1 MCLGW
6 AKAHRSVLLEGVLQG
21 QGAAVFESEA
31 SRSCPHSALTLF
43 IKERVVKISD
53 LSLEV
58 NGFIH
63 DLLCLVVLGDL

>member
-31 SRSCPHSALTLF
+31 SRSCPHFALTLF

-63 DLLCLVVLGDL
+63 GLLCFVVLGDL

>member
-21 QGAAVFESEA
+21 QGAAVFESEV
-31 SRSCPHSALTLF
+31 SHSYPHSALTLF

-63 DLLCLVVLGDL
+63 GLLCFVVLGDL

>member
-31 SRSCPHSALTLF
+31 SRSWPHSALTLF

-53 LSLEV
+53 LSLEL

-63 DLLCLVVLGDL
+63 DLLCFVVLGDL

>member
-31 SRSCPHSALTLF
+31 LRSYLHSGLTLF

-63 DLLCLVVLGDL
+63 CLLCFVVLGDL

>member
-1 MCLGW
+1 
-6 AKAHRSVLLEGVLQG
+6 
-21 QGAAVFESEA
+21 VFESEA

-63 DLLCLVVLGDL
+63 DLLCFIVLGDL